1 MSLTIYDIAREAGVS
16 IATVSRV
23 FNNSPRVAPHTRK
36 RVLEVARRLGY
47 QPHVSAQSLARRQAQ
62 LVSAVVPMLTNYF
75 FVEVLRGLQDRL
87 AESPFDLLVYAA
99 PTLAD
104 VDAHLERA
112 LQRGRSA
119 GVMLFS
125 TPLTQERVELLKRGR
140 QPIVLVD
147 SFHPDFDSV
156 SIDNEQGGYLATRH
170 LIEHGYRRI
179 GLLMAH
185 PDSVPARERRYG
197 YERALREAGL
207 TLDPSLIASST
218 DPHHHGYTEEGGR
231 EAMRQL
237 LGHEPRPEAVFV
249 VSDIMALGALQALEE
264 AGLRVPD
271 DVALIGF
278 DDLRVSRYLGLSTL
292 RQPMYEMGKLAAEK
306 LLRRIAE
313 PDLPVTSTVFAP
325 RLICRRTCT
334 AVKRNGQHE
343 ATDTA
348 SVSVQS

>member
-1 MSLTIYDIAREAGVS
+1 MGLTIYDIAREAGVS

-62 LVSAVVPMLTNYF
+62 TVAAIVPMLTNYF

-87 AESPFDLLVYAA
+87 AETNFDLLVYAA
-99 PTLAD
+99 PTLSD

-119 GVMLFS
+119 GVMIFS
-125 TPLTQERVELLKRGR
+125 TPMSPERVERLQRSR
-140 QPIVLVD
+140 QPVVLVD

-156 SIDNEQGGYLATRH
+156 SIDNEQGGYLAARH
-170 LIEHGYRRI
+170 LLEHGYRRI

-185 PDSVPARERRYG
+185 PDSVPARERRHG

-207 TLDPSLIASST
+207 EPDPDLIVAST
-218 DPHHHGYTEEGGR
+218 DPHNHGYTEEGGY
-231 EAMRQL
+231 EAMKQL
-237 LGHEPRPEAVFV
+237 LERTPRPEAVFV
-249 VSDIMALGALQALEE
+249 VSDIMALGALRAVEE

-271 DVALIGF
+271 DLGLIGF
-278 DDLRVSRYLGLSTL
+278 DDLRVSRFLGLSTL

-313 PDLPVTSTVFAP
+313 LELPVTSTVFAP
-325 RLICRRTCT
+325 RLICRRTCAPGARDGQPET
-334 AVKRNGQHE
+334 AALSQNQ
-343 ATDTA
+343 T
-348 SVSVQS
+348 